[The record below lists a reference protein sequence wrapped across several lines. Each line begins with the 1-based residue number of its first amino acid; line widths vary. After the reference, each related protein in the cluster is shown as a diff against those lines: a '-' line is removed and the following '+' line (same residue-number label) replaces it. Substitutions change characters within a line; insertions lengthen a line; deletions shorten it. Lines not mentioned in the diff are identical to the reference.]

1 MEQLEQAKQEALR
14 YVTVRMRTRQ
24 EVVQQLCKKGYGT
37 DVADAVIG
45 FLEEYHYLDDE
56 AYCRSWIHDRIAFH
70 PCGRQKMA
78 FELAKK
84 IADQQLISQC
94 LEQYFTREAELELA
108 QAAAVK
114 KLQSGRQ
121 AVTTEQLSRFLYSR
135 GYSGSIIR
143 AVLQQEAIQEMI
155 DQRQCNN
162 NF

>member
-56 AYCRSWIHDRIAFH
+56 AYCRSWIHDRMAFH

-121 AVTTEQLSRFLYSR
+121 TVTAEQLSRFLYSR

>member
-14 YVTVRMRTRQ
+14 YVAVRMRTRQ
-24 EVVQQLCKKGYGT
+24 EVMQQLCKKGYGA

-121 AVTTEQLSRFLYSR
+121 TVTAEQLSRFLYSR